1 MTKSCKSLG
10 DLRSGVLKTG
20 KLKATGSQS
29 PKTSRG
35 VLTSSN
41 TFTCSQKPGV
51 LKDFWIRSPWAGN
64 PKKRGRTNIKGSTV
78 DDRYQRVLKGI
89 RPERLLRVKR
99 IQARTLLLYDDHVQ
113 HFLEW
118 CRHRKANLKSE
129 TLIDKWMSIF
139 FHALFEDNAPQNT
152 ASYTLFGWIALK
164 MVPSKPERDLLPL
177 SRAALSAWRG
187 ISPVRSRVGVPPQ
200 VVYKF
205 AAFCVKN
212 GNASAAVAVLL
223 QYDLY
228 ARPSEI
234 LGARGR
240 DLVSPVEVL
249 SSHWGL
255 VFGNSDFGETTKVK
269 AVDDVVFA
277 DSPHRPFAGRLLHF
291 LGRSCLHLNVKL
303 FQCTLSQ
310 YEDLFRRFSKQYKLP
325 SGLFTPHCIRH
336 SGPSFDAIHSH
347 KTFAEIQARGRWAC
361 AASINRYKKPG
372 RLLLQASR
380 LPSALQKFSQSDLDS
395 TLTFILSHKWV
406 VSDQNPL
413 LV

>member
-1 MTKSCKSLG
+1 M
-10 DLRSGVLKTG
+10 
-20 KLKATGSQS
+20 
-29 PKTSRG
+29 
-35 VLTSSN
+35 
-41 TFTCSQKPGV
+41 
-51 LKDFWIRSPWAGN
+51 
-64 PKKRGRTNIKGSTV
+64 
-78 DDRYQRVLKGI
+78 
-89 RPERLLRVKR
+89 
-99 IQARTLLLYDDHVQ
+99 
-113 HFLEW
+113 
-118 CRHRKANLKSE
+118 KSE

-187 ISPVRSRVGVPPQ
+187 ISPVRARVGVPPQ

-212 GNASAAVAVLL
+212 GNASAAAAVLL

-240 DLVSPVEVL
+240 DLVSPVEAL

-277 DSPHRPFAGRLLHF
+277 DSPHRPFAG
-291 LGRSCLHLNVKL
+291 
-303 FQCTLSQ
+303 
-310 YEDLFRRFSKQYKLP
+310 
-325 SGLFTPHCIRH
+325 
-336 SGPSFDAIHSH
+336 
-347 KTFAEIQARGRWAC
+347 
-361 AASINRYKKPG
+361 
-372 RLLLQASR
+372 
-380 LPSALQKFSQSDLDS
+380 
-395 TLTFILSHKWV
+395 
-406 VSDQNPL
+406 
-413 LV
+413 